1 MSNCPGGVP
10 ARAQESFQEVTRM
23 KKRLLSIL
31 FTLAVCVGLLSVTA
45 LATDDGHTHSYTN
58 GFCTENGCGAY
69 QPAELKDGVYQIA
82 NAGQLYWFAG
92 LVNGDAS
99 VCVGD
104 VTKNTAAN
112 AVLTANITVNTGV
125 LNADGTVN
133 MGEQNGDGTSTVT
146 FRTWTPI
153 GWAVMSSN
161 VPTSES
167 QNMYA
172 GTFDG
177 KGHTITGL
185 YLNDSNQNQ
194 CGLFGVI
201 TSGASVSNVTVSD
214 SYINGGKNIGGV
226 CGYNYGGTITGCT
239 NSGTVTHSRST
250 GNASFD
256 NTGGVC
262 GYNTGTIAGCTNTGA
277 VNVSRSMN
285 VGGVCGHNEGIIT
298 GCTNSGR
305 ITNSDSWVG
314 GICGENAKLGE
325 IQNCFN
331 SGAVKGNTRVGGVCG
346 RNTYIITNCASS
358 GAVSG
363 GAMYYG
369 GVCGSVYYSAVRAV
383 NCYFNSDAFAGEA
396 IGGLE
401 GSNNRCDIT
410 NVEGK
415 TAAQFASG
423 EVAWLL
429 RGGDTDNGSTW
440 GQKIGT
446 DPYPLPNGEKVYKTT
461 PCVTYSNTSGTKE
474 HTDVGGICA
483 DCGEVLGTISDPYEI
498 GSQDALNAFVKAV
511 NNGNVSINARLT
523 TDGLTLT
530 TPIGQDADGK
540 RYTGT
545 FDGGNHTLTVTLSG
559 GQDTAPF
566 AAIENTT
573 IKNLRTTGTIQT
585 GGKYAAGLVSN
596 AWHTVTIE
604 NCYSDVIITSTVN
617 GDGTHGGLVGRAN
630 HDNSTLPSANIT
642 IRNCGFAGQINGEKT
657 TSCGGLMG
665 WIHKGQT
672 ITVEN
677 CYVAGTFTVAKEGSD
692 TICRN
697 IESNL
702 VTASVTNFYYLK
714 KLGGFGGGNT
724 DLQANCR
731 LLTAAQFASGEAAYL
746 LNGSASEG
754 TPVWRQN
761 LDNCNTPDAYPLPVG
776 TEEDST
782 GIVYKVPKFDPCNSE
797 TGVEGYSNYNK
808 SKLIHSLTDVTEV
821 PATYES
827 DGVKAHKHC
836 TVCGKDFI
844 GGVEQSTDDLK
855 LPKLVMPIIPVIPT
869 YPPTVTQPAEGGTV
883 AVSPQAPAQ
892 GVTVTITPRPED
904 GYEVGGVSVT
914 DRIGNPVAVKDNG
927 NGTYS
932 FTQPAGAVTVNVTF
946 ADKTQL
952 AFTDVPADAYYYD
965 AVQWAVKNGITYGTS
980 DTTFSPDASCT
991 RAQMAAFLWRAAG
1004 CPEPKGT
1011 SSFTDVPSDAYYAK
1025 AVAWAVENGIT
1036 GGVGNDKFAPD
1047 DVCTRAQMAA
1057 FLCRLAGGKA
1067 EGTGT
1072 FTDVS
1077 ADAYYAEAVQW
1088 AVENGI
1094 TDGVGDNRFAPD
1106 ATCTRAQIVTFL
1118 YRFFVK

>member
-92 LVNGDAS
+92 LVNGTVDGS
-99 VCVGD
+99 
-104 VTKNTAAN
+104 KHINAN

-133 MGEQNGDGTSTVT
+133 MGEQNGDGTSTLT

-153 GWAVMSSN
+153 VEMTYKNPGDGD
-161 VPTSES
+161 PTNTEDA
-167 QNMYA
+167 YA
-172 GTFDG
+172 GSFNG
-177 KGHTITGL
+177 QNYTISGL
-185 YLNDSNQNQ
+185 YINDENKND
-194 CGLFGVI
+194 CALFGR
-201 TSGASVSNVTVSD
+201 TAEGARISNLTVSGSYFHGYKRADGVCGWNTGTIENCTNTSTVFGD
-214 SYINGGKNIGGV
+214 SRYIGGV
-226 CGYNYGGTITGCT
+226 CGYNASTGKLINCTNTGTVTGKANYTGGVCGDNAGTISNCTNTGTVSGTTYTGGVCGNNNRQGTGASIVNCTNTGAVTGSGNYTGGVCGYNNSTTSSKGTITNCTNSGNAHGAGDYTGGVCGYNADTMTNCTNSGTVSGTNRYTGGVCGFNASTGKIENCRNEGDVIGTTYTGGVSGYNNSKDGNTGTITGCT
-239 NSGTVTHSRST
+239 NSGTVNGTSNTGGVCGENYYGTITDCTNSGAVTGTSYST
-250 GNASFD
+250 GGVCGKNEGAITNCTNSGTVSGTTYTGGVCGYNGGTITNCTNTNSGTVTGTGNYTGGVCGINGGTGTIENCRNEGNVTGTK

-262 GYNTGTIAGCTNTGA
+262 GYNAWNSTAIPDPEFGTITNCANSGAVTGTEDSI
-277 VNVSRSMN
+277 
-285 VGGVCGHNEGIIT
+285 GGVCGVCNGIVT
-298 GCTNSGR
+298 NCANSG
-305 ITNSDSWVG
+305 TVSGKSD
-314 GICGENAKLGE
+314 
-325 IQNCFN
+325 
-331 SGAVKGNTRVGGVCG
+331 TGGVCG
-346 RNTYIITNCASS
+346 RNNSGTIT
-358 GAVSG
+358 
-363 GAMYYG
+363 
-369 GVCGSVYYSAVRAV
+369 
-383 NCYFNSDAFAGEA
+383 NCYFNSNTYLGNAV
-396 IGGLE
+396 
-401 GSNNRCDIT
+401 GSTGSDGT
-410 NVEGK
+410 TTDDVEGK

-429 RGGDTDNGSTW
+429 NGST
-440 GQKIGT
+440 
-446 DPYPLPNGEKVYKTT
+446 N
-461 PCVTYSNTSGTKE
+461 
-474 HTDVGGICA
+474 
-483 DCGEVLGTISDPYEI
+483 
-498 GSQDALNAFVKAV
+498 
-511 NNGNVSINARLT
+511 
-523 TDGLTLT
+523 
-530 TPIGQDADGK
+530 
-540 RYTGT
+540 
-545 FDGGNHTLTVTLSG
+545 
-559 GQDTAPF
+559 
-566 AAIENTT
+566 
-573 IKNLRTTGTIQT
+573 
-585 GGKYAAGLVSN
+585 
-596 AWHTVTIE
+596 
-604 NCYSDVIITSTVN
+604 
-617 GDGTHGGLVGRAN
+617 
-630 HDNSTLPSANIT
+630 
-642 IRNCGFAGQINGEKT
+642 
-657 TSCGGLMG
+657 
-665 WIHKGQT
+665 
-672 ITVEN
+672 
-677 CYVAGTFTVAKEGSD
+677 
-692 TICRN
+692 
-697 IESNL
+697 
-702 VTASVTNFYYLK
+702 
-714 KLGGFGGGNT
+714 
-724 DLQANCR
+724 
-731 LLTAAQFASGEAAYL
+731 
-746 LNGSASEG
+746 EG
-754 TPVWRQN
+754 TPAWRQN
-761 LDNCNTPDAYPLPVG
+761 LDNGNTPDAYPLPVG

-827 DGVKAHKHC
+827 DGVKAHRHC

-844 GGVEQSTDDLK
+844 DGVEQSTDDLK

-869 YPPTVTQPAEGGTV
+869 YPPVVSQPAEGGTV

-952 AFTDVPADAYYYD
+952 AFTDVSADAYYYD

-1067 EGTGT
+1067 EGAGT